1 MPIIQNYAQ
10 PVNNEADNISGILK
24 LVLAGGNKIS
34 QNKQDAAYRKSA
46 AKLLGVEEADLNSFQ
61 RDELKDI
68 VKEGYKNKIT
78 PKEWKPSTKEE
89 AMELKKAE
97 YEGKVAFEKI
107 KDKIKMGLL
116 DEENL
121 PAGNSS
127 SGNNLKSNINIG
139 GALRNILGG
148 ASQIGNNI
156 NPISGF
162 LNMIRPQSSAAPD
175 NSVPASDVAAST
187 TQPQPELTGNILID
201 RKNSPADLPTD
212 PIAARIEEAIGSG
225 MDPAEVKR
233 QLIEKGV
240 DPTTYGL

>member
-1 MPIIQNYAQ
+1 
-10 PVNNEADNISGILK
+10 
-24 LVLAGGNKIS
+24 
-34 QNKQDAAYRKSA
+34 
-46 AKLLGVEEADLNSFQ
+46 VEEADLNSFQ

-121 PAGNSS
+121 PAGDSS
-127 SGNNLKSNINIG
+127 SGNNPKSNINIG
-139 GALRNILGG
+139 GALRNVLGG
-148 ASQIGNNI
+148 ASQLGNNI

-162 LNMIRPQSSAAPD
+162 LNMIRPQTSAAPVDSSQTPTAVSPKIEQPVESSSAA
-175 NSVPASDVAAST
+175 
-187 TQPQPELTGNILID
+187 
-201 RKNSPADLPTD
+201 D
-212 PIAARIEEAIGSG
+212 PIAARIKEAVDSG

-233 QLIEKGV
+233 QLIEKGL
-240 DPTTYGL
+240 DPATYGL

>member
-148 ASQIGNNI
+148 ASQI
-156 NPISGF
+156 
-162 LNMIRPQSSAAPD
+162 MIRPQSSAAPD